1 MEVERLCS
9 ELVKINTE
17 NPPGNTESA
26 VSFIAELFDER
37 KIPYVITGNE
47 GGRDNIL
54 TDFGEMPL
62 LLAGHLDVVPAIA
75 DRWERDPFGGDIDG
89 GFVHGRGSTDM
100 KGGCA
105 ALLSAFF
112 MEYERKGRVNA
123 NLCFVC
129 DEENGGRYGM
139 RHIVEEKLFEP
150 CDCLI
155 AEPTPA
161 LNPSIG
167 QKGLLRINLD
177 FTGKPG
183 HGSLYP
189 HVGDSA
195 IMNALDFMGFVRDLG
210 SRDFEVEPG
219 FSGLIDDS
227 ATLLGDIFDI
237 SGIENVLR
245 RITYNPG
252 TISGGE
258 KTNIVAEKCS
268 LDLEMRIPWGCSP
281 EELLCEITDHAGS
294 ATIKIMES
302 GNPSV
307 TGADTDIVKN
317 TCSSIE
323 GVYQSRSFPFVQWA
337 ATDARFLR
345 DVGFSA
351 LEYGPGEI
359 DLLHAIDEKV
369 SVANLR
375 RSVDVYS
382 SLIRRYV

>member
-1 MEVERLCS
+1 MEVENLCS

-17 NPPGNTESA
+17 NPPGNTEGA

-37 KIPYVITGNE
+37 NIPYVITENE

-75 DRWERDPFGGDIDG
+75 DRWKRDPCCGDIDG

-112 MEYERKGRVNA
+112 KEYDKKGRVCA

-139 RHIVEEKLFEP
+139 RHIVEKKFFEP

-167 QKGLLRINLD
+167 QKGLLRINFD
-177 FTGKPG
+177 FMGEPG

-189 HVGDSA
+189 HVGESA
-195 IMNALDFMGFVRDLG
+195 IMNALDLMSFIRNFGN
-210 SRDFEVEPG
+210 RDFEAGAV
-219 FSGLIDDS
+219 FSDLIDDS
-227 ATLLGDIFDI
+227 VSLLGEIFDI

-252 TISGGE
+252 QIKGGE
-258 KTNIVAEKCS
+258 KTNIVAERCS
-268 LDLEMRIPWGCSP
+268 LDLEMRIPWGCRP
-281 EELLCEITDHAGS
+281 EDLICEIMDYAHS
-294 ATIKIMES
+294 ANVEVLECFD
-302 GNPSV
+302 PSV
-307 TGADTDIVKN
+307 TGNESDIVKK

-323 GVYQSRSFPFVQWA
+323 SVYGCRSFPFVQWA

-345 DVGFSA
+345 QAGFCA

-375 RSVDVYS
+375 RSVDVYRE
-382 SLIRRYV
+382 LIRRYC